1 MSRIKVITF
10 IHSTPWGPRYI
21 LGLGLDAKTKLYP
34 GGLLGLMQESFPGL
48 RRSMRTPGF
57 MLALEDPSAGSIR
70 LLDGEMKESEPPGK
84 MLGCSSNHLDHVL
97 SGFLS

>member
-10 IHSTPWGPRYI
+10 IHTTLWGPRYM
-21 LGLGLDAKTKLYP
+21 LGLGLDAKMKLYP

-48 RRSMRTPGF
+48 RCSMRTPGF
-57 MLALEDPSAGSIR
+57 MLALEDPLVGSIR

-84 MLGCSSNHLDHVL
+84 ILRLPSDLTMP
-97 SGFLS
+97 GFLS